1 MESLKEAMRNQNPE
15 KLPEYV
21 DVVLEAL
28 RMGRIAVTDSN
39 LEKHKLCKPLVAG
52 NIFGCPTYE
61 QGRGT
66 IYRLTDN
73 GEEVAKELKSEFEVP
88 AEVVKRIYERL
99 EDVGLPVYDEVEGS
113 YPKPTPDEKIIEES
127 IEKQGGVSVD
137 VDKDILSARF
147 NINDFRNSV
156 NIPHRLERAF
166 IEIGE
171 KSLLTLCPEKRGYF
185 VEWNKMDGDPRLLM
199 KVMTESGFKWMTIEQ
214 MEES

>member
-28 RMGRIAVTDSN
+28 RMGRITVTDSN

-52 NIFGCPTYE
+52 NILGRPTYE

-88 AEVVKRIYERL
+88 GEVVKRIYEGL
-99 EDVGLPVYDEVEGS
+99 EDVGLPVYDEVEGF

-127 IEKQGGVSVD
+127 IEKQGGVP
-137 VDKDILSARF
+137 VDKDILSVRF

-156 NIPHRLERAF
+156 NIPHRVERAF

-185 VEWNKMDGDPRLLM
+185 AEWSKTDGDLRLLM
-199 KVMTESGFKWMTIEQ
+199 KVMTESGFKWMTIEK
-214 MEES
+214 MDES